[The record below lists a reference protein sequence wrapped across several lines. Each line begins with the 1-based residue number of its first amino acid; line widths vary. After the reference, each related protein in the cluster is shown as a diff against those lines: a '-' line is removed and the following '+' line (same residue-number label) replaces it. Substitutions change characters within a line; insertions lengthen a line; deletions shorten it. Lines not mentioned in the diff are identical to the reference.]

1 MDNDIKEIEADLL
14 RKHELFDQISK
25 KNTEWETKIGE
36 MEKEI
41 VVL

>member
-1 MDNDIKEIEADLL
+1 MDNDIKEIEAELL

-25 KNTEWETKIGE
+25 KNSEWETKVGE

-41 VVL
+41 SIL